1 MKQGNYDD
9 NDSTNNKEEGVGL
22 PNDKD
27 VGLPVSRSNVLSII
41 DNFIE
46 QILKIRKTLFGV
58 FLSALILAPLA
69 IGLSVFL
76 LQHPSFLAVL
86 DIENEFGIVLGILLF
101 AVIIISSIWLLVG
114 VKQYLSINTW
124 NKRYSEYNK
133 EKEEIDRNIGT
144 KYGLDKNHS

>member
-1 MKQGNYDD
+1 MKQENYG
-9 NDSTNNKEEGVGL
+9 DSDSRNNKEEE
-22 PNDKD
+22 DEDEDED
-27 VGLPVSRSNVLSII
+27 VEFPVSRSNVLSII

-46 QILKIRKTLFGV
+46 QILKIRTTLFGV
-58 FLSALILAPLA
+58 FLSALVLAPLA

-101 AVIIISSIWLLVG
+101 AVIIISSVWLLVG
-114 VKQYLSINTW
+114 IKQYLSINTW
-124 NKRYSEYNK
+124 NQRYREYTK
-133 EKEEIDRNIGT
+133 EKQEVDRNIAT